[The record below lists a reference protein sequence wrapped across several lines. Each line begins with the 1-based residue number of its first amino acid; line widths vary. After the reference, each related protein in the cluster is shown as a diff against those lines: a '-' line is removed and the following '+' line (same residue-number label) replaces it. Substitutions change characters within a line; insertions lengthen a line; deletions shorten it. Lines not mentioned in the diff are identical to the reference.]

1 MQWRQRNVQKTWCTC
16 RVVILLITEPIV
28 LFYVLVA
35 VLLFCWSLHL
45 LFCFMFLLPS
55 ASSDPTWCARKRRFV
70 ESLLKFGYLH
80 RAKPGLKSGSKNG
93 FSNDF
98 SISSLKF
105 LQDQLVVSDGTIFV
119 VYKMLV
125 ICTFRSF
132 GRQIKC
138 GAVKKNVLSIRF
150 LWAKSRSNSKGLRN
164 TPQTR
169 TRWSISQESR
179 P

>member
-1 MQWRQRNVQKTWCTC
+1 MYKKTWCTC
-16 RVVILLITEPIV
+16 RVVILVITEPIV

-35 VLLFCWSLHL
+35 S
-45 LFCFMFLLPS
+45 P
-55 ASSDPTWCARKRRFV
+55 SSDPTWCGRKRRFV
-70 ESLLKFGYLH
+70 ENLLKFAYLH

-93 FSNDF
+93 FGDGV

-105 LQDQLVVSDGTIFV
+105 LQDQLAVSDGTIFV

-125 ICTFRSF
+125 ICTFCSF

-138 GAVKKNVLSIRF
+138 GAAKKNVLSIRF
-150 LWAKSRSNSKGLRN
+150 LWAKSRSNSRGLRH

-169 TRWSISQESR
+169 TRWSITQESR

>member
-1 MQWRQRNVQKTWCTC
+1 MYKKTWYTC

-35 VLLFCWSLHL
+35 IDFVWSYLM
-45 LFCFMFLLPS
+45 CEKKNIR
-55 ASSDPTWCARKRRFV
+55 W
-70 ESLLKFGYLH
+70 KFAYLH

-93 FSNDF
+93 FSNGF

-105 LQDQLVVSDGTIFV
+105 LQDQLAVSDGTIFV

-138 GAVKKNVLSIRF
+138 GAAKKNVLSIRF
-150 LWAKSRSNSKGLRN
+150 LWAKSRSNSRGLRH
-164 TPQTR
+164 TPKTI
-169 TRWSISQESR
+169 TRWSITQESR

>member
-1 MQWRQRNVQKTWCTC
+1 MYKKTWCTC

-28 LFYVLVA
+28 LFFILV
-35 VLLFCWSLHL
+35 
-45 LFCFMFLLPS
+45 
-55 ASSDPTWCARKRRFV
+55 TWCARKRRFV
-70 ESLLKFGYLH
+70 ENLLKFAYLH

-93 FSNDF
+93 FRNGF

-105 LQDQLVVSDGTIFV
+105 LQDQLAFSDGKIFV

-125 ICTFRSF
+125 ICTFPSF

-138 GAVKKNVLSIRF
+138 RAAEKNVLSIRF
-150 LWAKSRSNSKGLRN
+150 LWAKSRSNSRGLRH

-169 TRWSISQESR
+169 TRWSITQESR
-179 P
+179 PKEFWGEGSGGGGGIRSTNIEKGVVN